1 MGVILIVLRSLVFII
16 ATIVCTIVALL
27 GSFVAGHKWALG
39 TQRVWSVLM
48 LWAFGVKVVL
58 HGSKPKVGLMMSNH
72 QSYIDIWLIPKYAI
86 TVFVAKAEVKKMPL
100 VGWGASAVNTVYVD
114 RNSKESRQRTKDM
127 IAARIKNG
135 RSVIIFP
142 EGTTG
147 DGNGLLPLKPG
158 MFFNA
163 AEEGFPIIP
172 TAIYYE
178 NSDLAWVGDDNM
190 GAHFFRNFTKWSTTA
205 HIKFG
210 EPMTGSDGE
219 ELMEQYRVWMLNSLE
234 GLRLESKFDA

>member
-1 MGVILIVLRSLVFII
+1 MGVILIAIRSLVFVLF
-16 ATIVCTIVALL
+16 TLLCTVVALV
-27 GSFVAGHKWALG
+27 GSIFGGHQWALG
-39 TQRVWSVLM
+39 TQRFWSVAM
-48 LWAFGVKVVL
+48 LRVFGVKTVL
-58 HGSKPKVGLMMSNH
+58 HGNKPDVGLMMSNH

-114 RNSKESRQRTKDM
+114 RSSKESRQKTKNE
-127 IAARIKNG
+127 ISERIRKG

-163 AEEGFPIIP
+163 SEEGFPIIP
-172 TAIYYE
+172 VAIFYE
-178 NSDLAWVGDDNM
+178 NPALAWVGDDNM
-190 GAHFFRNFTKWSTTA
+190 GAHFFRNFSRWSTKA
-205 HIKFG
+205 HIAFG
-210 EPMTGSDGE
+210 EPMIGADGE
-219 ELMEQYRVWMLNSLE
+219 ELMERYQLWMLKTLE
-234 GLRLESKFDA
+234 GLRKEHRS